1 MMYNYYITNR
11 SRETDA
17 SNNTSN
23 TTTVWNGISCP
34 PPIPTWQDDI
44 AETITSD
51 TTGDVVPGQIIT
63 VTIPWRF
70 ESSYLYNNSTLK
82 LLVNYNTGLIFSGIV
97 TDIPLNSS
105 GYTIQQSLTQ
115 SERDINKAFISL

>member
-11 SRETDA
+11 SRETDV
-17 SNNTSN
+17 SNNRAN
-23 TTTVWNGISCP
+23 TTVSANEFCP

-70 ESSYLYNNSTLK
+70 EANYFYYNSTLK

-115 SERDINKAFISL
+115 SERDINKAFIAL